1 MFGKVLGF
9 DSSKMFL
16 ENTKGIADTN
26 YIGYHVVFPE
36 VDHKIV
42 GEIVAISPT
51 QITVYLIGEIMN
63 GVFTNGVLKK
73 PSTNTQAR
81 IIFKSELECILGDQ
95 NYIDKSNILFGTSPI
110 YKDYVITAKL
120 NDFFANHFAIIGNTG
135 SGKSCGLARIMQNIF
150 YLTVGSHARALLPI

>member
-9 DSSKMFL
+9 DNSKMFL

-51 QITVYLIGEIMN
+51 EITVYLIGEIMN

-73 PSTNTQAR
+73 PSTNTKAR
-81 IIFKSELECILGDQ
+81 IIFTSELECILGDQ
-95 NYIDKSNILFGTSPI
+95 N
-110 YKDYVITAKL
+110 
-120 NDFFANHFAIIGNTG
+120 
-135 SGKSCGLARIMQNIF
+135 
-150 YLTVGSHARALLPI
+150 